1 MKNRDRIFGLLAVLA
16 VLIYMLACGTRPAWS
31 PDSTRVVFAFYDRRA
46 ETTGLALYDL
56 RTEQTSRIYETEEQ
70 VLFQPLWLDEKEQII
85 VLAAKEAD
93 KTLEIISLDLASGE
107 SRLIET
113 FPAKEP
119 QTALMI
125 PPVLMDGRYLFF
137 YAGLDETEPTP
148 GLHRLDLKTERLITL
163 ANTTD
168 RFLYK
173 IGEEYFYLAGLEDA
187 VELGT
192 MNAKSLRFRRLA
204 TLDKQTY
211 GEVIPSLAGSEKA
224 SSLAVVAGRGTKDQ
238 AQTDTERNDQ
248 DRFAVLILDRR
259 GKLLKEIPLPA
270 GMACTEATY
279 CVFGPRDKSLWLPA
293 VAPVKPKGE
302 EEETNTEEYKFLLLE
317 VDIERGS
324 CCQVLEEHVGDE
336 GGAHSMQPSISPDG
350 KYLAVDVLVP
360 KGEQNSLLYLVDLT
374 DPERKVTKV
383 SLPPKP
389 TPTASPADE
398 Q

>member
-56 RTEQTSRIYETEEQ
+56 RTRQTSRIYETEEQ
-70 VLFQPLWLDEKEQII
+70 VLFQPIWLADQEQ
-85 VLAAKEAD
+85 VLALAARGD
-93 KTLEIISLDLASGE
+93 DALDIIHIDLASGE
-107 SRLIET
+107 DRIIKT
-113 FPAKEP
+113 IPAKNAP
-119 QTALMI
+119 TALMI
-125 PPVLMDGRYLFF
+125 PPVLVDGRYLFF
-137 YAGLDETEPTP
+137 SGELGEKDPELA
-148 GLHRLDLKTERLITL
+148 LHRLDLKTERLITL

-211 GEVIPSLAGSEKA
+211 GEVIPSLAGSEDA
-224 SSLAVVAGRGTKDQ
+224 SSLAVVAGQGAKDQ
-238 AQTDTERNDQ
+238 DKTDTESNDQ

-259 GKLLKEIPLPA
+259 GKLLKEIPLPG
-270 GMACTEATY
+270 GMACTDATY

-302 EEETNTEEYKFLLLE
+302 EDETNTEEYKFLLLE
-317 VDIERGS
+317 VDIERGN
-324 CCQVLEEHVGDE
+324 CYQVLEEYMGKD
-336 GGAHSMQPSISPDG
+336 GAHFMQPSISPDG
-350 KYLAVDVLVP
+350 KYLAVEVLVP
-360 KGEQNSLLYLVDLT
+360 KGEQNSLLSLVDLT